1 MAAANRRFLLIGID
15 LIGIDVIGIDLQ
27 PPNKAFG
34 DTSASEQKLVGG
46 TSRRNAN
53 ADQEVVKPAWRT
65 RHESRRRLST
75 RVGGYGVT

>member
-15 LIGIDVIGIDLQ
+15 LIGIDLL

-46 TSRRNAN
+46 ASRRNAN
-53 ADQEVVKPAWRT
+53 ADQEVIQEVVKPSWRIR
-65 RHESRRRLST
+65 RHMTLAGCSQL
-75 RVGGYGVT
+75 